1 MRALLTV
8 LSLFSTS
15 AAVALPAERPPNIL
29 LIAVDDMND
38 WIGAMQGVAQT
49 PHIDRL
55 AARGMLFDN
64 AYCVTPACNPSRV
77 ALLTGLRPETT
88 GQHENAGN
96 FRHLPGNEQLLTL
109 PQRLQQA
116 GYRTIAA
123 GKVFHH
129 PRGPGP
135 QPAEL
140 SDPISWTEQW
150 RGRGGTGGH
159 EPYLIAN
166 NEARWLQGVPHEITN
181 DYGRHWAAVWGP
193 IPDLAEETGDW
204 RVAQYCADVL
214 RQEHEQPFFLA
225 CGIFRPHAP
234 LLAPQKYF
242 DRFPLDQVELPKIPA
257 DDMNDI
263 PAIAQR
269 NWSTPLF
276 EAMKREDQWRLAVQA
291 YLACMAYADD
301 CVGVVLDALE
311 RSPHRDN
318 TIVVFLT
325 DHGWQLG
332 HKQRWEKFSLWRQ
345 ATRAPL
351 VIQAPGQKPGRCSR
365 AVSFLDLAPTL
376 LELTGLAVPKPLEGE
391 SLVPWLGDPRLP
403 RERPA
408 VITYLPGNHSVVHE
422 NWNYIRYQDGAEELY
437 DHQSDP
443 GEYTNLIGRQ
453 ALAPLVRRLRGWLP

>member
-96 FRHLPGNEQLLTL
+96 FRHLPGNEQRLTL

-159 EPYLIAN
+159 EPYLTAN
-166 NEARWLQGVPHEITN
+166 NEARWLQEVPHEITN
-181 DYGRHWAAVWGP
+181 DYGR
-193 IPDLAEETGDW
+193 LN
-204 RVAQYCADVL
+204 R
-214 RQEHEQPFFLA
+214 
-225 CGIFRPHAP
+225 
-234 LLAPQKYF
+234 
-242 DRFPLDQVELPKIPA
+242 
-257 DDMNDI
+257 
-263 PAIAQR
+263 
-269 NWSTPLF
+269 
-276 EAMKREDQWRLAVQA
+276 
-291 YLACMAYADD
+291 
-301 CVGVVLDALE
+301 
-311 RSPHRDN
+311 
-318 TIVVFLT
+318 
-325 DHGWQLG
+325 
-332 HKQRWEKFSLWRQ
+332 
-345 ATRAPL
+345 
-351 VIQAPGQKPGRCSR
+351 
-365 AVSFLDLAPTL
+365 
-376 LELTGLAVPKPLEGE
+376 
-391 SLVPWLGDPRLP
+391 
-403 RERPA
+403 
-408 VITYLPGNHSVVHE
+408 
-422 NWNYIRYQDGAEELY
+422 
-437 DHQSDP
+437 
-443 GEYTNLIGRQ
+443 
-453 ALAPLVRRLRGWLP
+453 